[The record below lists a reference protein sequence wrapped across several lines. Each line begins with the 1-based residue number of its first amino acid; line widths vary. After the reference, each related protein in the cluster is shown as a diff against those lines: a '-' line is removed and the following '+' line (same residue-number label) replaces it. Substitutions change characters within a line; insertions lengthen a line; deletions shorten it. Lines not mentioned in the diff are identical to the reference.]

1 MKIVVPVSRTFPK
14 RSRDR
19 VFVAIGA
26 FATVASHLPT
36 TLTPHFSHYFSTN
49 QELPN
54 SPTIYH
60 SRVPWTNCP
69 EGMCQGFRGS
79 KQGSKRR
86 VKSEP
91 MHRSFLFPLP
101 PTLIDACSIDKRWTG
116 ASSHAPLAPRIII
129 YRSRYRQGCKNKT
142 EGSVLSCLK
151 RMPDDFTSIIETYIY
166 IPLSHVAEQTTINI
180 HFCVV
185 SLPSTV
191 EPRFYPF
198 TLLSRFFLDDDN
210 DSLTSK
216 MRGKRE
222 GGEGGKEER
231 GYLET
236 LWRRGRE
243 VASDRRA
250 ICQPDSLCSDWTRVK

>member
-1 MKIVVPVSRTFPK
+1 MPGVSRVEA
-14 RSRDR
+14 R
-19 VFVAIGA
+19 VEEAGEIR
-26 FATVASHLPT
+26 TDASIL
-36 TLTPHFSHYFSTN
+36 
-49 QELPN
+49 
-54 SPTIYH
+54 
-60 SRVPWTNCP
+60 
-69 EGMCQGFRGS
+69 
-79 KQGSKRR
+79 
-86 VKSEP
+86 
-91 MHRSFLFPLP
+91 PLP
-101 PTLIDACSIDKRWTG
+101 SAAHPHRRLFDRQTG

-185 SLPSTV
+185 SLPSTA

-216 MRGKRE
+216 MREKREGE
-222 GGEGGKEER
+222 GGEGRKGIFGDALEEGKGGSVRSSSDLSARFSLFRLNACKIEE
-231 GYLET
+231 
-236 LWRRGRE
+236 
-243 VASDRRA
+243 
-250 ICQPDSLCSDWTRVK
+250 